1 MGGFKDESLNIA
13 FESGV
18 INLIIAHLIKCSKQ
32 MKADCAEPCNMLQ
45 NHEDKITNRLVAK
58 YLNAEPNN
66 FRYEI
71 QSPENFDAQTDQYIG
86 RADIKVISADYFK
99 DSQFYY
105 IIESKRI
112 DGDDNLNKK
121 YITDGIARFV
131 INPPKYPSY
140 HNQNIMFGYVVQA
153 IDIPK
158 NTEKIGAL
166 QASLLNGV
174 TVNAFILV
182 QNEDSQYFVYSCG
195 YTSEHI
201 RHIELKHIFY
211 DFADVI
217 Q

>member
-1 MGGFKDESLNIA
+1 MGGFKGESLNIA

-32 MKADCAEPCNMLQ
+32 MKTDCAEPCNMLQ

-58 YLNAEPNN
+58 YLNTEPNN

-71 QSPENFDAQTDQYIG
+71 QSPENFDGQTDQYIG
-86 RADIKVISADYFK
+86 RTDIKVISADYFK
-99 DSQFYY
+99 DSQSYY

-112 DGDDNLNKK
+112 DGDDDLNKK

-140 HNQNIMFGYVVQA
+140 HKQNIMFGYVVQA

-182 QNEDSQYFVYSCG
+182 QNEDYQSFVYSCG
-195 YTSEHI
+195 YASEHI